1 MIGERPRARDKANRA
16 NARLSTGP
24 KSMVGKKKASKNA
37 LRHGLSVPV
46 VHISALA
53 GEIESLALRIVSGNE
68 EDQRLEIAREIAAAQ
83 VDVKRIRET
92 RKMILEDRGR
102 RLPKWHGARELRIQM
117 HIASGKRRTAECRAY
132 LASLGENLPG
142 LRIPDLAAN
151 LHCLVKELERCDRYE
166 RRALSRRRS
175 AIRLFDLMSLDIYS

>member
-1 MIGERPRARDKANRA
+1 
-16 NARLSTGP
+16 
-24 KSMVGKKKASKNA
+24 MVGKKKASKNA

-92 RKMILEDRGR
+92 RKMILEDRRR
-102 RLPKWHGARELRIQM
+102 RLPKWQGARELRI
-117 HIASGKRRTAECRAY
+117 
-132 LASLGENLPG
+132 
-142 LRIPDLAAN
+142 
-151 LHCLVKELERCDRYE
+151 
-166 RRALSRRRS
+166 
-175 AIRLFDLMSLDIYS
+175 